1 MEAYILIKTEGGK
14 ARDILEDI
22 KSMGGTESADGTY
35 GSYDL
40 VVRAKADDLAG
51 LVVDKIRRL
60 DGVVDTNT
68 LIIAL

>member
-14 ARDILEDI
+14 ARDVLEDI
-22 KSMGGTESADGTY
+22 KSMSGIESADGTY

-40 VVRAKADDLAG
+40 IVRAKAEDLAG
-51 LVVDKIRRL
+51 LVVDKIRKL
-60 DGVVDTNT
+60 DGVIDTNT